1 MRFCA
6 DTNSTT
12 AVEFAMIGAVLFL
25 FLFAI
30 FVLGIYQFW
39 QLTLDDAVRN
49 ASRQVQLGNVTSGA
63 DFVTQVCAEFGYAT
77 SHCGAATMQYSV
89 QGASTF
95 GAITPATLSSTG
107 TLSPNN
113 QFSNVNPSTVKKVT
127 NAQTGLSTYVLS
139 PNYLLVQVA
148 YLAPFKIPLI
158 PPGMATE
165 NGTPALYSA
174 IAVVMEIQ

>member
-1 MRFCA
+1 
-6 DTNSTT
+6 
-12 AVEFAMIGAVLFL
+12 MIGTVLFL
-25 FLFAI
+25 FLFGI

-49 ASRQVQLGNVTSGA
+49 ASRQVQLGNVTTGSQ
-63 DFVTQVCAEFGYAT
+63 FVASVCSEFGLASYK
-77 SHCGAATMQYSV
+77 CGAATVQYSV
-89 QGASTF
+89 QGAGTF
-95 GAITPATLSSTG
+95 AAMTPATLSSSG
-107 TLSPNN
+107 TLSPSNK
-113 QFSNVNPSTVKKVT
+113 FSNVNPSTVKKVT

-158 PPGMATE
+158 PQGMATE

>member
-1 MRFCA
+1 
-6 DTNSTT
+6 
-12 AVEFAMIGAVLFL
+12 MIGTVLFL
-25 FLFAI
+25 FLFGI

-49 ASRQVQLGNVTSGA
+49 ASRQVQLGNVTTGSQ
-63 DFVTQVCAEFGYAT
+63 FVASVCSEFGLASYK
-77 SHCGAATMQYSV
+77 CGAATVQYSV
-89 QGASTF
+89 QGAGTF
-95 GAITPATLSSTG
+95 AAMTPATLSSSG
-107 TLSPNN
+107 TLSPSNK
-113 QFSNVNPSTVKKVT
+113 FSNVVPSKVNKVT
-127 NAQTGLSTYVLS
+127 TGGVSSFVLS

-158 PPGMATE
+158 PQGMATE